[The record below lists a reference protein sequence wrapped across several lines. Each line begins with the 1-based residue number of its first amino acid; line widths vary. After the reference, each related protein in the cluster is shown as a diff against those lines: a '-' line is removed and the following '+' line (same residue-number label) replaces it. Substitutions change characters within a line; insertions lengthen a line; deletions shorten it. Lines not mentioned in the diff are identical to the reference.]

1 MYGSPAQFL
10 SKPMAVV
17 PQNEK
22 LINQHMS
29 LQQNEGSYLQQ
40 PQNQHVMLGQKEA
53 SYLQQQAVIPTRQ
66 SQNQSNI
73 ATDTSFPTVCEV
85 DKVVKLQN
93 ISLVFFKNNQ
103 LQYCDTFRYCPEHGF
118 LLNTEP
124 ELCTGRR
131 DNIETTT

>member
-1 MYGSPAQFL
+1 MYGSPAQVL

-73 ATDTSFPTVCEV
+73 ATDTSFPTVCE
-85 DKVVKLQN
+85 
-93 ISLVFFKNNQ
+93 SL
-103 LQYCDTFRYCPEHGF
+103 
-118 LLNTEP
+118 
-124 ELCTGRR
+124 
-131 DNIETTT
+131 